1 MKQLYIVIILL
12 IVSCSTAKNFPE
24 DKIHYRKTACL
35 SKCPVFDLYVYQN
48 GKVIFNG
55 VNNTKIK
62 GEAEYQIS
70 TQQVKLL
77 KGELSKLSSVV
88 DSESKKGRDLP
99 KTIVNFDNKTLTFK
113 GNKNL
118 IVFNNLLKQLDL
130 LH

>member
-12 IVSCSTAKNFPE
+12 IVSCSTTKNFSE

-35 SKCPVFDLYVYQN
+35 GKCPVFDLYVYDN

-62 GEAEYQIS
+62 GEATYHIS
-70 TQQVKLL
+70 AQQVKLL

-99 KTIVNFDNKTLTFK
+99 KTIVNFDNKTLAFK